1 MMLADDL
8 LRYEVCQYAD
18 LTDMLALVSVSHHF
32 FRTLLATAKRRAMK
46 QMQSRLEKQL
56 RPVRAAGQ
64 CALCSRNTLHLVDM
78 STDPARVY
86 EGGPY
91 CSRHCLRMQNV
102 TPDSLMC
109 TLMQEFERFPVIGIQ
124 EIA

>member
-18 LTDMLALVSVSHHF
+18 LTDMVALVSVSHHF
-32 FRTLLATAKRRAMK
+32 FRTLLTTAKRRAMK
-46 QMQSRLEKQL
+46 KIQSRLATQL
-56 RPVRAAGQ
+56 RQVRAAGQ
-64 CALCSRNTLHLVDM
+64 CALCSRDTLHLVDM
-78 STDPARVY
+78 STDPAHVY

-109 TLMQEFERFPVIGIQ
+109 TLMQEYERFPIIGIQ